1 MRKNPGSR
9 GGWEQRLPLKLC
21 VRGDLSQKGGGLLS
35 FNTTRGSSVPRP
47 RISILVCFWVGWAI
61 RGMCWCEIWRAE
73 VKISESRSE
82 EAIILVPV
90 LARWA
95 SALVYHSVW
104 QLTSLLGGHQLCDCL
119 PLPWVLLQLFR
130 SWSRCVFS
138 SLIQAAGFLLQDTTP
153 SGLEAMKND
162 MGSDQSSRVPACPFS
177 LLLGIISPSQLPVN
191 FKLMMCVLVTQSCP
205 SLCNLMDYSPPGCS
219 VHGVLQAKMAVGCH
233 SLLQGIFPT
242 QGLNSCLLKL
252 LHCRWIFY
260 HLSHQAND

>member
-21 VRGDLSQKGGGLLS
+21 VRRDLSQKGGGLLS
-35 FNTTRGSSVPRP
+35 FNTTRGGSALRP
-47 RISILVCFWVGWAI
+47 RIPIPVCFWVGWAI

-130 SWSRCVFS
+130 SWSRCGNQKWRGT
-138 SLIQAAGFLLQDTTP
+138 LRFLSPLEIRPP
-153 SGLEAMKND
+153 S
-162 MGSDQSSRVPACPFS
+162 
-177 LLLGIISPSQLPVN
+177 ISPNPAESRGML
-191 FKLMMCVLVTQSCP
+191 FS
-205 SLCNLMDYSPPGCS
+205 
-219 VHGVLQAKMAVGCH
+219 
-233 SLLQGIFPT
+233 
-242 QGLNSCLLKL
+242 
-252 LHCRWIFY
+252 
-260 HLSHQAND
+260 

>member
-61 RGMCWCEIWRAE
+61 RDMCWCEIWRAA

-82 EAIILVPV
+82 EAVILVPV

-177 LLLGIISPSQLPVN
+177 LLLGIHLP
-191 FKLMMCVLVTQSCP
+191 FPATCE
-205 SLCNLMDYSPPGCS
+205 
-219 VHGVLQAKMAVGCH
+219 LQAHDVCVSH
-233 SLLQGIFPT
+233 SVVSKSLQPH
-242 QGLNSCLLKL
+242 GL
-252 LHCRWIFY
+252 
-260 HLSHQAND
+260 